1 MNNEIL
7 IVDDEKDI
15 RTMIGDLLED
25 EGYRCRFATN
35 AAEARSNVQEHP
47 PALVLLDIWMENS
60 DMDGLELQKW
70 VRKFFPN
77 VPAIMISG
85 HGNIETA
92 VQAMKDGAYDFVEKP
107 FKSDRLLLLIDRALQ
122 FAAIEAENTEFKK
135 SSGGIDIV
143 GVSPLVASLRQNIE
157 KIAQANSRVMITGPA
172 GAGKK
177 LIARN
182 IHSRSSRNKGRFVL
196 ANCAMLAPDQLSAE
210 LFGTEG
216 DDGDRIVGLFE
227 QAHGGILY
235 FDEICDLPLETQGKL
250 VRAVQN
256 QRFRRV
262 GGTSEVT
269 VDVRVISASS
279 LDLQKEIE
287 NGNLREDLFYRLSVV
302 PISVPPLA
310 EHKEDIP
317 TLARHF
323 LDQSS
328 QGLGPRLNFSD
339 AALAMMQIYGWPG
352 NVTQLRNVIDWLTI
366 MVDHDLIEEDDLPP
380 EITGRSSETQ
390 HSGFDTVVGLPL
402 KAAREQFETQYLL
415 SQLSRFDGNISKTA
429 SFIGME
435 RSALH
440 RKLKSLDINPE
451 TSNGD
456 GNEGQDF
463 EAHQINVP
471 SEGNE

>member
-7 IVDDEKDI
+7 IVDDENDI

-25 EGYRCRFATN
+25 EGYRCRFAVN
-35 AAEARSNVQEHP
+35 AEEARSSVQEHP

-70 VRKFFPN
+70 VRKFFPDM
-77 VPAIMISG
+77 PAIMISG

-107 FKSDRLLLLIDRALQ
+107 FKSDRLLLLIERALQ
-122 FAAIEAENTEFKK
+122 FAAIEAENTELRK
-135 SSGGIDIV
+135 SSTGIDII
-143 GVSPLVASLRQNIE
+143 GESPSTNSLRQNVE

-172 GAGKK
+172 GAGKE

-182 IHSRSSRNKGRFVL
+182 IHARSSRNKGRFVL

-216 DDGDRIVGLFE
+216 DSEDRIVGLFE
-227 QAHGGILY
+227 QAHGGTLY

-302 PISVPPLA
+302 PVAVPPLA

-317 TLARHF
+317 ALARHF
-323 LDQSS
+323 MDQFS
-328 QGLGPRLNFSD
+328 QGPGPRLKFSD

-366 MVDHDLIEEDDLPP
+366 MVDHELIEEDDLPP
-380 EITGRSSETQ
+380 EITGRSPEAQ
-390 HSGFDTVVGLPL
+390 NSGLDNVVGLPL

-415 SQLSRFDGNISKTA
+415 SQLSRFSGNISKTA
-429 SFIGME
+429 AFIGME

-451 TSNGD
+451 ASIDTDTADQGSD
-456 GNEGQDF
+456 
-463 EAHQINVP
+463 AHEVNVL
-471 SEGNE
+471 SEGSE